1 MVKTGKIAL
10 LLWFASSGFSARADE
25 AHKKQYEAFVRPMIE
40 NFCYK
45 CHGPEKQKGDLNL
58 RDHASYDSIL
68 KHPKLWSDV
77 GKRVMGF
84 EMPPEGSA
92 APMGG
97 EREKLLQWLR
107 KLPEPQLD
115 CEEIAFDRNTSFYRG
130 SVMSRRLTRWEYEN
144 TVRDLTGLPSL
155 SVAHLLP
162 ADAAGGEGFDTTGDT
177 LFSTPLAVETYLQ
190 AAETI
195 ARTLLP
201 DDLSSLSPEAQSA
214 RRQLLCA
221 EPSDKLPPR
230 EAAKAILMRFLR
242 LAFRR
247 PVIEDDAAKFLAL
260 YDRGAARG
268 DSHHASV
275 RLALS
280 GVMIAPAFLF
290 LVEPEPAEPGV
301 QPLGAYPLAS
311 RLAYF
316 LWASMPDEELFAA
329 AESRAILEDDNLRAQ
344 IRRMLQHPRAASL
357 GERFA
362 SQWLELD
369 RVGGEVRPD
378 AKKFPEFTDDLA
390 ASMRREVT
398 TYFNHLIRE
407 NRPLT
412 ELIDSDYT
420 FADQRLAKVYGLEV
434 QIGDAFEKVSFKTKD
449 RGGLLGMA
457 AISTS
462 TSFPLRTSPVLR
474 GKWVLEVILG
484 EHVPPPPPDIPA
496 LKEEAVNSAANLR
509 EQLAE
514 HRKNPDCSSCHN
526 MMDPLGFGM
535 ESYDVLGRLRP
546 DTDAR
551 GTLPNGRSFNGPA
564 ELKQVLMERKDQV
577 LRHLMKKLTGYALGR
592 ELNRFDDCIIQEA
605 MKAMQGSDY
614 RPLGPLDAIVL
625 SKPFR
630 FRFYPKSEGV
640 KEK

>member
-1 MVKTGKIAL
+1 MPAVRRTSFVL
-10 LLWFASSGFSARADE
+10 LLAAALPLAADE
-25 AHKKQYEAFVRPMIE
+25 AHKKQYEALVKPLVE
-40 NFCYK
+40 GFCYK

-58 RDHASYDSIL
+58 ADHASYESVL
-68 KHPKLWSDV
+68 KNPKLWGDIRD
-77 GKRVMGF
+77 RVMAF

-92 APMGG
+92 APEGPV
-97 EREKLLQWLR
+97 RDQFLDWLR
-107 KLPEPQLD
+107 KIPKPELD
-115 CEEIAFDRNTSFYRG
+115 CDEIASDRNTSFYRG
-130 SVMSRRLTRWEYEN
+130 SVMSRRLTREEYER

-155 SVAHLLP
+155 QVAHLLP

-190 AAETI
+190 SAETI

-201 DDLSSLSPEAQSA
+201 DDLSSLSPEAQAA
-214 RRQLLCA
+214 RQQLLCA
-221 EPSDKLPPR
+221 EPSEKVPPR
-230 EAAKAILMRFLR
+230 DAAQAVLTRFVR

-247 PVIEDDAAKFLAL
+247 PVTPEDTAKFLAL

-268 DSHHASV
+268 DSHTASL
-275 RLALS
+275 RLALT
-280 GVMIAPAFLF
+280 GVLIAPAFLF
-290 LVEPEPAEPGV
+290 LVEPEPAEHGV
-301 QPLGAYPLAS
+301 QPLGPYPLAS

-316 LWASMPDEELFAA
+316 LWSSMPDEALFAA
-329 AESRAILEDDNLRAQ
+329 AESGAILQDDTLRAQ

-378 AKKFPEFTDDLA
+378 AKKYPEFTDALA

-398 TYFNHLIRE
+398 TFFNHLIRE

-420 FADQRLAKVYGLEV
+420 FADQRLAALYGVEV
-434 QIGDAFEKVSFKTKD
+434 KSGEAFEKVTFQTKD

-474 GKWVLEVILG
+474 GKWVLDVILG
-484 EHVPPPPPDIPA
+484 ERVPPPPPDVPA
-496 LKEEAVNSAANLR
+496 LKEEAVNSAASLR

-514 HRKNPDCSSCHN
+514 HRKNPDCASCHN
-526 MMDPLGFGM
+526 KMDPLGFGM

-546 DTDAR
+546 DIDAS
-551 GTLPNGRSFNGPA
+551 GTLPNGRSFTGPA
-564 ELKQVLMERKDQV
+564 GLKQVLMERKDQI

-592 ELNRFDDCIIQEA
+592 ELNRYDECIIREA
-605 MKAMQGSDY
+605 MKALQSGEH
-614 RPLGPLDAIVL
+614 RPLGAIEAIVL

-630 FRFYPKSEGV
+630 FRYYPKSD
-640 KEK
+640 

>member
-1 MVKTGKIAL
+1 MPAVRRTSFVL
-10 LLWFASSGFSARADE
+10 LLAAALPLAADE
-25 AHKKQYEAFVRPMIE
+25 AHKKQYEALVKPLVE
-40 NFCYK
+40 GFCYK

-58 RDHASYDSIL
+58 ADHASYESVL
-68 KHPKLWSDV
+68 KNPKLWGDIRD
-77 GKRVMGF
+77 RVMAF

-92 APMGG
+92 APEGPV
-97 EREKLLQWLR
+97 RDQFLDWLR
-107 KLPEPQLD
+107 KIPKPELD
-115 CEEIAFDRNTSFYRG
+115 CEEIASDRNTSFYRG
-130 SVMSRRLTRWEYEN
+130 SVMSRRLTREEYER
-144 TVRDLTGLPSL
+144 TVRDLTGLQSL
-155 SVAHLLP
+155 QVAHLLP

-190 AAETI
+190 SAETI

-201 DDLSSLSPEAQSA
+201 DDLSSLPPEAQAA
-214 RRQLLCA
+214 RQQLLCA
-221 EPSDKLPPR
+221 EPSEKVTPR
-230 EAAKAILMRFLR
+230 AAAQSVLTRFVR

-247 PVIEDDAAKFLAL
+247 PVTPEDTAKFLAL

-268 DSHHASV
+268 DSHTASL
-275 RLALS
+275 RLALT
-280 GVMIAPAFLF
+280 GVLIAPAFLF
-290 LVEPEPAEPGV
+290 LVEPEPAEYGV
-301 QPLGAYPLAS
+301 QPLGPYPLAS

-316 LWASMPDEELFAA
+316 LWSSMPDEELFAA
-329 AESRAILEDDNLRAQ
+329 AASGAILQDDTLRAQ
-344 IRRMLQHPRAASL
+344 IRRMLQHPRSASL

-378 AKKFPEFTDDLA
+378 AKKYPEFTDALA

-398 TYFNHLIRE
+398 TFFNHLIRE

-420 FADQRLAKVYGLEV
+420 FADQRLAALYGVEV
-434 QIGDAFEKVSFKTKD
+434 KSGEAFEKVTFQTKD

-474 GKWVLEVILG
+474 GKWVLDVILG
-484 EHVPPPPPDIPA
+484 ERVPPPPPDVPA
-496 LKEEAVNSAANLR
+496 LKEEAVNSAASLR

-514 HRKNPDCSSCHN
+514 HRKNPDCASCHN
-526 MMDPLGFGM
+526 KMDPLGFGM

-546 DTDAR
+546 DIDAS
-551 GTLPNGRSFNGPA
+551 GTLPNGRSFSGPA
-564 ELKQVLMERKDQV
+564 GLKQVLMERKDQI

-592 ELNRFDDCIIQEA
+592 ELNRYDECIIREA
-605 MKAMQGSDY
+605 MKALQSGEH
-614 RPLGPLDAIVL
+614 RPLGTIEAIVL

-630 FRFYPKSEGV
+630 FRYYPKSD
-640 KEK
+640 